1 MIKFGKRLAGVF
13 ALGMFSSVLAGCV
26 SESSDSPA
34 KMAELRQKVDQLP
47 PNYFSASTSK
57 TVSASQFRN
66 KTVRSSSADIG
77 TQVEYMAADGQS
89 YLWISG
95 NRKLLTGTWSVAD
108 SGHLV
113 CFQYGSKPHCQFAG
127 SFLSMIDEKVSGD
140 VFGIGRGAMP
150 FKLPYG
156 RFSIAEIKRMQG
168 T

>member
-1 MIKFGKRLAGVF
+1 MIRFGRRLAGVL
-13 ALGMFSSVLAGCV
+13 ALGVFSSMLAGCV

-34 KMAELRQKVDQLP
+34 KMAELRRKVDQLP

-57 TVSASQFRN
+57 VVSASQFQN
-66 KTVRSSSADIG
+66 KTVRSSSADVG
-77 TQVEYMAADGQS
+77 TQVEYMAANGQS

-95 NRKLLTGTWSVAD
+95 NRKLLTGKWSVAD

-113 CFQYGSKPHCQFAG
+113 CFQYRSKPRCQFAG

-140 VFGIGRGAMP
+140 VFGLGRGALP

-156 RFSIAEIKRMQG
+156 RFSIADIKQMQG
-168 T
+168 A